1 MEAGLNMVDYLVLG
15 VIALSTLFAFI
26 RGFIGSFLSLV
37 GWIASIYLT
46 YTTFPMLKP
55 YMEAKI
61 KNPIILLVAG
71 HTALLIGYLILFG
84 IVNLLASMAVKGL
97 TSGMIDRSLGA
108 GFGVIRG
115 ILIVSFSF
123 LLVSTS
129 FAIFTGTNEKT
140 NDREDETLPKWLT
153 ESKSYYFMKDGR
165 DFISGFIPDSFYDR
179 FKTMYDE
186 ISSKSMDERFLDT
199 AISRLKKN
207 LTADQLKAINEK
219 NDEAMLSLSKEEAKY
234 KQLNDLLEAYKKSS
248 SKTTGAQHSLKK
260 EELDRINKMINQHK
274 PMIQLEPKTNAVDL
288 IDDTSADAFQ

>member
-1 MEAGLNMVDYLVLG
+1 MEVGLNVVDYVVLG
-15 VIALSTLFAFI
+15 VILLSTLFAFI
-26 RGFIGSFLSLV
+26 RGFIGSFLSLI

-55 YMEAKI
+55 YIEAKV

-84 IVNLLASMAVKGL
+84 IFNLLASMAVKGL

-115 ILIVSFSF
+115 IVIVSFTF
-123 LLVSTS
+123 LLISTS
-129 FAIFTGTNEKT
+129 FAIFTGTNDKVNE
-140 NDREDETLPKWLT
+140 REDETLPKWLT

-165 DFISGFIPDSFYDR
+165 DFISGFVPDSFYDR
-179 FKTMYDE
+179 FKSMYDE
-186 ISSKSMDERFLDT
+186 ISNKSMDERFLDT

-207 LTADQLKAINEK
+207 LTADQLKAIGENNE
-219 NDEAMLSLSKEEAKY
+219 EAMVVLSKEEAKY
-234 KQLNDLLEAYKKSS
+234 KQLNDLLDAYKKSP

-260 EELDRINKMINQHK
+260 DELEKINKLLNQNK
-274 PMIQLEPKTNAVDL
+274 SFIKLQDKGQAVDL
-288 IDDTSADAFQ
+288 IDENAVDAFQ